1 MIRLEKLRN
10 LTKAVVNE
18 GQNVSEVK
26 LRLCFVHAL
35 FISCNLPREFNNLR
49 IICSKEFMNFLSLYL
64 VRFSTSLDDKK

>member
-26 LRLCFVHAL
+26 LRLCFVHKL
-35 FISCNLPREFNNLR
+35 
-49 IICSKEFMNFLSLYL
+49 
-64 VRFSTSLDDKK
+64 